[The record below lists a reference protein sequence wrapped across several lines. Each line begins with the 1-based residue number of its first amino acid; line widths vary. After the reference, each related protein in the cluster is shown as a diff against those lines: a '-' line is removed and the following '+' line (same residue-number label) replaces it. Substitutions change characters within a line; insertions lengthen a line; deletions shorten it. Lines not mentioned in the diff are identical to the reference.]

1 MYLENMLYDP
11 NTFRDVED
19 VLDSDSDDSEERG
32 PTEDELEHFRQ
43 QVSEWMKLDDAI
55 RKLSVAVRERK
66 IHQQALAT
74 KIQEFMIKFKYD
86 NLNTQMGK
94 IRANVR
100 KVKQPLKLT
109 DIREKIL
116 ALQGLTGEELVAKIF
131 DEERPVTEKR
141 SLRRVMPKVS
151 MSLDI

>member
-1 MYLENMLYDP
+1 MLYDP
-11 NTFRDVED
+11 TTFHE
-19 VLDSDSDDSEERG
+19 SETETEVASEAGEGRA
-32 PTEDELEHFRQ
+32 PTEEELEHFRA

-74 KIQEFMIKFKYD
+74 KIQEFMINFKYD

-94 IRANVR
+94 IRASVR
-100 KVKQPLKLT
+100 KVKQPLKMT